1 LTRETYSSPFLN
13 TEKSMKRV
21 SMKDVEFD
29 YIEEIEGKSVTIR
42 KIKPKAKK
50 GISYGRPNYN
60 ICPYCNSKLDVDSV
74 GLQKCTGDKLAF
86 WHQEF
91 EKFLTLEE
99 KTKIE
104 YIATIS
110 EESQFFE
117 LYDRWTFSQA
127 PENDEQFNCGY
138 TNKIFFPMPPSNVT
152 IPDPVRVS
160 YVEKRLGRALTEE
173 ELYGESELWQFGRQ
187 ILKEYKK
194 GARKLKIAL
203 IRFPG
208 DC

>member
-1 LTRETYSSPFLN
+1 M
-13 TEKSMKRV
+13 KSK
-21 SMKDVEFD
+21 SIEFQ
-29 YIEEIEGKSVTIR
+29 YTEEIEGKSVTIH

-60 ICPYCNSKLDVDSV
+60 ICPYCNSKLDIDSA
-74 GLQKCTGDKLAF
+74 GLQKCSGDKLEF
-86 WHQEF
+86 WQKEF
-91 EKFLTLEE
+91 IKFSKLGDNA
-99 KTKIE
+99 KVK
-104 YIATIS
+104 YITTIS

-117 LYDRWTFSQA
+117 LYDRWTFAQI
-127 PENDEQFNCGY
+127 PENEEQFNCGY
-138 TNKIFFPMPPSNVT
+138 TNKIFFPMPSGNVT
-152 IPDPVRVS
+152 IPDPVRVA
-160 YVEKRLGRALTEE
+160 YVEKRVGRPLTEE